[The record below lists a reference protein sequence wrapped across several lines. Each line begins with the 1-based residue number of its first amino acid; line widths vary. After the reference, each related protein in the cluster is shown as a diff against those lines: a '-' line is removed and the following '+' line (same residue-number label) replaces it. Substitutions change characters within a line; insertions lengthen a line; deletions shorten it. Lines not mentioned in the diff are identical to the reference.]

1 MSSTSLGL
9 VKHYSPSQAYEGYTL
24 FAPMGGSG
32 VWLIDMMGHIVHHW
46 EVEYLPAAHG
56 VLLPNGN
63 LLYAG
68 KRMDST
74 IQLGGAGGELLE
86 LDWDGNL
93 IWEYKDPYMHHDFQR
108 LPNGNT
114 MVLGWVPTP
123 EDITAKIKGGVS
135 GTELEGAIWSDS
147 FREIN
152 PEGQIIWE
160 WRGYEHLDPE
170 VDIICGLCPRS
181 EWTHTNACS
190 VTPDGNILT
199 SFLTLN
205 TIAIIDKKS
214 GDITWRWG
222 PGELAHQHN
231 PTMLDN
237 GNILVFD
244 NGSHR
249 PASPLVPGGM
259 VSFSRVLEIDPQ
271 SRQIVWEYSDETRLN
286 FFSSFISG
294 CQRLPNGNTFICEG
308 TSGRFFE
315 VTPDKELVW
324 EFTNPFYSMDRVVHR
339 SNMVFRAH
347 RYGTDYPGLKG
358 KNLDP
363 DRVELILR
371 EMQPEKKKALQERL
385 KRLGY

>member
-1 MSSTSLGL
+1 M
-9 VKHYSPSQAYEGYTL
+9 PSQVYKGFTL
-24 FAPMGGSG
+24 FAPMSGSG
-32 VWLIDMMGHIVHHW
+32 VWLIDMMGQIVHHW
-46 EVEYLPAAHG
+46 EVEHKPAAHG

-68 KRMDST
+68 KRMDSPLQ
-74 IQLGGAGGELLE
+74 IGGSGGELLE
-86 LDWDGNL
+86 LDWNSNV
-93 IWEYKDPYMHHDFQR
+93 IWKYEDPYMHHDFQR

-114 MVLGWVPTP
+114 IVLRWVQTP
-123 EDITAKIKGGVS
+123 EGIATKVKGGVT
-135 GTELEGAIWSDS
+135 GTEKEGTIWSDS
-147 FREIN
+147 FREIT
-152 PEGQIIWE
+152 PDGQIVWE
-160 WRGYEHLDPE
+160 WLAYEHLNPE
-170 VDIICGLCPRS
+170 DDTICPLCPRA
-181 EWTHTNACS
+181 EWTHTNTCNVS
-190 VTPDGNILT
+190 PDGNILT

-231 PTMLDN
+231 PSMLDN

-271 SRQIVWEYSDETRLN
+271 SKQIMWEYVDESRLH
-286 FFSSFISG
+286 FFSSFIAG
-294 CQRLPNGNTFICEG
+294 CQRLPNGNTLICEG
-308 TSGRFFE
+308 TTGRFFE
-315 VTPDKELVW
+315 VTATKEVVW
-324 EFTNPFYSMDRVVHR
+324 EFVNPIYSMDPIIHR
-339 SNMVFRAH
+339 NNAVFQAH

-363 DRVELILR
+363 ERVELILR
-371 EMQPEKKKALQERL
+371 EMQPEKRRHYKSVLPVSDTKPTAL
-385 KRLGY
+385 